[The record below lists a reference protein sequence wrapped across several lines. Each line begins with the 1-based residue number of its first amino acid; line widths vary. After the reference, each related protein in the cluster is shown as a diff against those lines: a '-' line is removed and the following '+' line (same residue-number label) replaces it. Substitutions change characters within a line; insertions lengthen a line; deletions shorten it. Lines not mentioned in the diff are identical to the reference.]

1 MLTLSILKASLE
13 GTTCVVFSTRILDA
27 SIGILL
33 SCSLSLYRCC
43 CILTDSP
50 VAGPSDT
57 IGNHVESY
65 VRFKSL
71 KDSIGVE
78 IFRWDG

>member
-1 MLTLSILKASLE
+1 MTGRTLLEVASRLKALAKQISQRFAAHNF
-13 GTTCVVFSTRILDA
+13 V
-27 SIGILL
+27 
-33 SCSLSLYRCC
+33 
-43 CILTDSP
+43 P
-50 VAGPSDT
+50 GPSDT